1 MRSLNKKVK
10 ALFLLISFAAYMPIS
25 IAPSLAIPADNQA
38 PVIDNAINGGN
49 IGFNGTVNVGGKDYN
64 NFQVE
69 MAPGAG
75 QGAVGLFNWGSFDVG
90 KNVAVNWVSNA
101 WSQKFINR
109 VMNTGKAS
117 EIFGALT
124 SSSTC
129 GSGGASCGYNN
140 GASVILINPNGIT
153 FGNGSQ
159 VNLNSFTASTRDIQ
173 GIDSFS
179 KEIMGTTAVDR
190 SKGYD
195 NYINISGLKSKYGAM
210 TPIVYDKSA
219 VDQNGYGV
227 ISLDGSKFNGNGT
240 KAMSVA
246 LIGDKI
252 NINNSKIQTYESN
265 GTSGNIGTGAT
276 RSNVKLITA
285 DKVELQYNEL
295 GGVADTKNGQNLVK
309 IDDNA
314 QIAAGKTA
322 ADYGISITGNSKIY
336 TGSALIDNRYNDAE
350 VKVDDSMVYTTK
362 MYNGTQGDISVNS
375 NGKVS
380 LVNSRFETMQGY
392 NGDTIEGANIKTG
405 AGNITITAKKDINI
419 DNTRIA
425 SAPSAYNN
433 GLAYGQDA
441 NSGNITIKSAE
452 GDITVQKSAAAVAAG
467 NHQVSYTSNGVVK
480 YLPIEINS
488 KGNLT
493 VEAKNGNVI
502 TKTLGD
508 TTKLVAD
515 HNVYITGKNVDLNT
529 GIYASQ
535 QGNLTIKAEQ
545 TGGGIK
551 VNDAVLFADKGTI
564 TLGGKETSL
573 INTTLD
579 YGTLNFYNDY
589 NQNNNVLIK
598 DGTTFYDRKVAS
610 GEKDT
615 LVLETNGDLIIDH
628 NELKKADFNNQRDQW
643 IATPSNQT
651 ANVKLTSVNG
661 QVSIRNNS
669 NITVDKNI
677 EINAKTNANV
687 TTSNVTSNNGDI
699 TMIGGSKVTLGT
711 AIEQAAGDTNVIT
724 KKGSALTAK
733 NGNIKLWAKGDT
745 VDPTDPSN
753 TKGVTIL
760 HSKLDAV
767 NNEVIAG
774 NGDISVQSGT
784 ITASNNNTLTANNGR
799 VGIQKHDCL
808 PNNCPEAIR
817 PETSVVAAGNESN
830 ITASGDVIITNST
843 VKSTNANKIT
853 SKNGKTTAKGAGVL
867 VQSTAADVTINQAL
881 TANLDTDFNQAQSV
895 KAAGNIYLN
904 VNGAGNDINSNGTV
918 GAFSADKR
926 LVLNANNNINL
937 AKTTGDWNIN
947 RTDMIAGN
955 NITISSENGINLNDT
970 SFNSNNNAVTAK
982 GDVIINKDM
991 TINKGK
997 TTINANGN
1005 VKTNIDSQINANSNK
1020 LIVNAKKNID
1030 IAFTGVD
1037 NKAAGLEINS
1047 NVNTSNNQVEA
1058 SAGNAALDG
1067 RNVKLNAKDKT
1078 LAIAK
1083 VKADS
1088 LEIVDGNNV
1097 KLLAATDNT
1106 PNAATD
1112 NIGPNGNTAGVGT
1125 AYIEVK
1131 KLAGWNMD
1139 TDVENIDNIPGF
1151 YQEHYDQANDGRTQR
1166 HFLQF
1171 EGDNNFLLVYQRT
1184 TEECEEPPIIT
1195 DGPSITGTDLRESSL
1210 VRLPR
1215 HEEGVSAVAPVLN
1228 EITDPTANVIMA
1240 AARITLDEENETDED
1255 GDAIQ

>member
-25 IAPSLAIPADNQA
+25 IAPSLAIPADNQT
-38 PVIDNAINGGN
+38 PVIDSAINGGN
-49 IGFNGTVNVGGKDYN
+49 IGINGTVNVGGKDYN

-69 MAPGAG
+69 MAPGTG
-75 QGAVGLFNWGSFDVG
+75 TYGVGLFNWGSFDVG

-101 WSQKFINR
+101 WGQKFINR

-117 EIFGALT
+117 EIYGALT

-129 GSGGASCGYNN
+129 AAGGTSCGYNN

-173 GIDSFS
+173 GIDKYS
-179 KEIMGTTAVDR
+179 KDLMTAGAKDT
-190 SKGYD
+190 SKNYN
-195 NYINISGLKSKYGAM
+195 NYINVDGLKSKYGAM

-219 VDQNGYGV
+219 VDANGYGV

-252 NINNSKIQTYESN
+252 TVNNSKIQTYESN
-265 GTSGNIGTGAT
+265 GTSGNVAGANQT

-295 GGVADTKNGQNLVK
+295 GGVADTDKYGNSLVK
-309 IDDNA
+309 INDNA
-314 QIAAGKTA
+314 TIAAGKTP

-336 TGSALIDNRYNDAE
+336 TGAALIDNRYNGAD
-350 VKVDDSMVYTTK
+350 VKVDDSTVYTSK
-362 MYNGTQGDISVNS
+362 MYNSTSGEIDINS
-375 NGKVS
+375 NGNIS

-392 NGDTIEGANIKTG
+392 NGDTVEGANIKTG
-405 AGNITITAKKDINI
+405 AGNITITAKKNINI

-425 SAPSAYNN
+425 SAPSDYNN

-441 NSGNITIKSAE
+441 KAGNITIKSAE

-467 NHQVSYTSNGVVK
+467 NHQVSYKSNGETK

-493 VEAKNGNVI
+493 VEAKKGNVI

-508 TTKLVAD
+508 KTKLVAD

-529 GIYASQ
+529 GVYASQ

-545 TGGGIK
+545 AGGAIK
-551 VNDAVLFADKGTI
+551 VNDAVLFADKGTV

-579 YGTLNFYNDY
+579 YGTLNLYNDY

-615 LVLETNGDLIIDH
+615 LVIETNGDLILDH
-628 NELKKADFNNQRDQW
+628 TNLQKADFNNKRDQW

-651 ANVKLTSVNG
+651 ANVKLASANG

-677 EINAKTNANV
+677 EINGKTNANV
-687 TTSNVTSNNGDI
+687 TTSDVTSNNGSI

-711 AIEQAAGDTNVIT
+711 AVEQVAGDKNVIT
-724 KKGSALTAK
+724 KKGSTLTAK

-745 VDPTDPSN
+745 KDPADSADLR
-753 TKGVTIL
+753 GVSIL
-760 HSKLDAV
+760 HSKLNAK
-767 NNEVIAG
+767 NNEVIAD
-774 NGDISVQSGT
+774 NGDVSVQSGT
-784 ITASNNNTLTANNGR
+784 ITASNNNTLTASNGR
-799 VGIQKHDCL
+799 VGIQKHDCP
-808 PNNCPEAIR
+808 PNNCPDAIR
-817 PETSVVAAGNESN
+817 PETSVVTAGNESN
-830 ITASGDVIITNST
+830 ITASSDVIITNST
-843 VKSTNANKIT
+843 VKAANANKIT

-867 VQSTAADVTINQAL
+867 VQSTNGNVTITQAK
-881 TANLDTDFNQAQSV
+881 TANLDADYNQAHSV
-895 KAAGNIYLN
+895 KAAGNIYFN
-904 VNGAGNDINSNGTV
+904 VNGNGENINSDGTV
-918 GAFSADKR
+918 GAFSADNR

-937 AKTTGDWNIN
+937 AKTGSWSIA

-955 NITISSENGINLNDT
+955 NINVEATNGILLNDT
-970 SFNSNNNAVTAK
+970 SFNSNNNTVAAK
-982 GDVIINKDM
+982 GDVTINKDM

-997 TTINANGN
+997 TTINADGN
-1005 VKTNIDSQINANSNK
+1005 VKTNADSQINANSNK

-1030 IAFTGVD
+1030 IAFTGVN
-1037 NKAAGLEINS
+1037 NKTAGLEINS
-1047 NVNTSNNQVEA
+1047 NVNTSNNQVAA

-1097 KLLAATDNT
+1097 KLLAATDNA

-1112 NIGPNGNTAGVGT
+1112 NIGPNANTAGVGT

-1139 TDVENIDNIPGF
+1139 TDVENIDSIPGF
-1151 YQEHYDQANDGRTQR
+1151 YQDHYDLADDGRTQR

-1171 EGDNNFLLVYQRT
+1171 EGDNNFLLVYQRA
-1184 TEECEEPPIIT
+1184 TEECDVPPEIT
-1195 DGPSITGTDLRESSL
+1195 DGPSIAGTDLRESSL

-1240 AARITLDEENETDED
+1240 AARITLDEENEDDEE
-1255 GDAIQ
+1255 GAF